1 MLLLP
6 DDDLAAGWFRTAGG
20 DAIDGQGDTVSGE
33 PATSLIFNSKSDTRC
48 ISISICFFN
57 SMFSSLTISM
67 LSALFLAAG
76 PVLGVDE
83 PDGFVE
89 DILCYFSKN
98 KNGTF

>member
-1 MLLLP
+1 
-6 DDDLAAGWFRTAGG
+6 
-20 DAIDGQGDTVSGE
+20 
-33 PATSLIFNSKSDTRC
+33 
-48 ISISICFFN
+48 
-57 SMFSSLTISM
+57 M
-67 LSALFLAAG
+67 LSVLFLAAG